1 MSPRWE
7 RFAQPPTEAESW
19 YLDATL
25 QPTRSLSKPALRLV
39 VAAFAGSSLLLGLF
53 FAAHGAYPVMGF
65 LGLDVLLLIA
75 ALAASNRAA
84 RVRERVQVAFDRVL
98 VTRCH
103 PGRAVQHWVVSPL
116 WLRVDA
122 AKDAI
127 RLAAGGKALR
137 LGAFLSPMERDR
149 FADSLRLALWRAR
162 KGPPPSRQQQER
174 L

>member
-1 MSPRWE
+1 MGGD
-7 RFAQPPTEAESW
+7 SW

-53 FAAHGAYPVMGF
+53 FTLRGAYPVLGF
-65 LGLDVLLLIA
+65 LGLDAVLLIA
-75 ALAASNRAA
+75 ALSASNRAA

-98 VTRCH
+98 VTRSR
-103 PGRAVQHWVVSPL
+103 PGRTAQHWAVSPL

-122 AKDAI
+122 ATDAV

-137 LGAFLSPMERDR
+137 LGAFLSPTERER
-149 FADSLRLALWRAR
+149 FAETLRLALWRAR
-162 KGPPPSRQQQER
+162 KGPPPAREQQENS
-174 L
+174 